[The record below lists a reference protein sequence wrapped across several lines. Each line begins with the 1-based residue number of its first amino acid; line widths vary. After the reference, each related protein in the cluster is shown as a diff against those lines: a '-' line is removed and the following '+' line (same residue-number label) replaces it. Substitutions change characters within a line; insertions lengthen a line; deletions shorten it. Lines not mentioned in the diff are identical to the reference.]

1 MTKIQRAL
9 EMFFHHQTFRKNQ
22 EEIIRDVVSGCDV
35 LIVMV
40 TGGGKS
46 FCYLLLA
53 MLSRCRVALI
63 AVDEANCISLW
74 GHQFRPEYREDQK
87 PSRNISN
94 STSYFPNRDCN

>member
-9 EMFFHHQTFRKNQ
+9 EVFFHHQTFRKNQ

-46 FCYLLLA
+46 LCYLLLA
-53 MLSRCRVALI
+53 MLLDGVTIVISLLI
-63 AVDEANCISLW
+63 ALMRDQVDALSEQDGQEETL
-74 GHQFRPEYREDQK
+74 
-87 PSRNISN
+87 N
-94 STSYFPNRDCN
+94 ST